1 MMARVKAFF
10 DKYTEKFISRKFLVF
25 ILATIGVAAGFVTED
40 NWTAIAIAYVGMEGF
55 SDLAIRWK
63 SVIGS
68 VIHSK
73 KDSKSN
79 DSKESN
85 KSSSDESEG

>member
-1 MMARVKAFF
+1 MARVKAFF

-25 ILATIGVAAGFVTED
+25 ILATIGVAAGFITED

-63 SVIGS
+63 SVINS
-68 VIHSK
+68 VVSSK
-73 KDSKSN
+73 RETRN
-79 DSKESN
+79 NEPKESN
-85 KSSSDESEG
+85 KSSSDENEG

>member
-1 MMARVKAFF
+1 MARVKAFF

-25 ILATIGVAAGFVTED
+25 ILATIGVAAGFITED

-55 SDLAIRWK
+55 SDLAVRWK

-68 VIHSK
+68 VVPSK
-73 KDSKSN
+73 RDSKLN